1 VTKERVA
8 FLCLG
13 AMGAPMAGHLARAG
27 YPLTVWNRRAEK
39 AHAFVAESG
48 GRVATTPAQAARDA
62 AVVFACTGD
71 DSALRG
77 IAAGPEGALS
87 AMTPGAVFVDHTTVS
102 AEGTRRLAAEAAA
115 RGVAWIDAPVSG
127 GEEGARRGQL
137 TVMAGGDEDAFA
149 RIEPLLRCYAK
160 TSVRLGPSGAG
171 QLAKMVNQICIAG
184 LLAGLAEG
192 LHFAERAGLDPAA
205 VFAVLREGA
214 AGSWQMRQRTPTM
227 IARRFDFGF
236 AVDWMR
242 KDLGIALDEAQRN
255 GAQLPMTALVDQRY
269 RTLQARGRGRDDTSS
284 LVALFDEPDS
294 DERDPD
300 ERAGATAAALDQGTR
315 PLGPSGK

>member
-1 VTKERVA
+1 MSGERVA

-13 AMGAPMAGHLARAG
+13 AMGRPMAGHLATGGHEVA
-27 YPLTVWNRRAEK
+27 VWNRSADK

-48 GRVATTPAQAARDA
+48 GRTAATPAEAARGA

-71 DSALRG
+71 DAALRA
-77 IAAGPEGALS
+77 IAAGPDGALA
-87 AMTPGAVFVDHTTVS
+87 AMAPGTIFVDHTTVS
-102 AEGTRRLAAEAAA
+102 AAMTREVAAAAAA
-115 RGVAWIDAPVSG
+115 RGVSWIDAPVSG

-149 RIEPLLRCYAK
+149 RIQPLLRHYAK

-184 LLAGLAEG
+184 LLEGLAEG
-192 LHFAERAGLDPAA
+192 LYFAERAGLDPAA
-205 VFAVLREGA
+205 VFAVLNEGA

-227 IARRFDFGF
+227 IERHFDFGF

-242 KDLGIALDEAQRN
+242 KDLGIALDEARRN
-255 GAQLPMTALVDQRY
+255 GAQLPVTAWVARRY
-269 RTLQARGRGRDDTSS
+269 RELQARGRGRDDTSS
-284 LVALFDEPDS
+284 LIELLGEGDEAPCVG
-294 DERDPD
+294 P
-300 ERAGATAAALDQGTR
+300 DQGAS
-315 PLGPSGK
+315 PLGPGGK

>member
-1 VTKERVA
+1 MNDERIA

-13 AMGAPMAGHLARAG
+13 AMGRPMAGHLAASG
-27 YPLTVWNRRAEK
+27 QPLTVWNRSADK

-48 GRVATTPAQAARDA
+48 GRTAATPAEAARGA

-71 DSALRG
+71 DAALRA
-77 IAAGPEGALS
+77 IAAGPDGALS
-87 AMTPGAVFVDHTTVS
+87 AMAPGTIFVDHTTVS
-102 AEGTRRLAAEAAA
+102 ATVTQELAVAAAA

-149 RIEPLLRCYAK
+149 RIQPLLRHYAK

-184 LLAGLAEG
+184 LLEALAEG

-205 VFAVLREGA
+205 VFAVLGEGA
-214 AGSWQMRQRTPTM
+214 ASSWQMRQRTPTM
-227 IARRFDFGF
+227 IERRFDFGF
-236 AVDWMR
+236 AVDWMC
-242 KDLGIALDEAQRN
+242 KDLGIALDEARRN
-255 GAQLPMTALVDQRY
+255 RAQLPVTAWVARRY
-269 RTLQARGRGRDDTSS
+269 RELQDRGRGRDDTSS
-284 LVALFDEPDS
+284 LVTLFDEGEEAPCVG
-294 DERDPD
+294 P
-300 ERAGATAAALDQGTR
+300 DQGTS
-315 PLGPSGK
+315 PLGPGGK